1 MSFFDNLAA
10 GLAVVSNVE
19 SFLALA
25 IGVVIGVVGGA
36 IPGMSATMAVA
47 LTLPFTFAMQPI
59 TGILLL
65 LGVYKGGIFGG
76 SIPAILIKTPGTPA
90 SSATVLD
97 GYPLAEK
104 GEAGRALSM
113 ALYASCTADLISN
126 LALILFAGWL
136 ASFALSFGP
145 PEFFTLILF
154 SLTIIAGV
162 SGNSLLKG
170 ALSALLGLL
179 LATIGLDL
187 VYGTNRFT
195 FGNPNMM
202 GGLNFIAVL
211 IGLFA
216 IPEILSMVWDP
227 HGNDGS
233 TRSLGRN
240 RVTLAEYFR
249 SLKSIVRGSLIGVF
263 LGSIPGIGAAPSA
276 FLSYS
281 EARRKSPNRENF
293 GKGELE
299 GVAASEAGNNGVA
312 GATLIPLLALGVPGD
327 VITAIII
334 GAFMIHGLQP
344 GPMMF
349 ILNKDIIYGLFMG
362 LIVSSFFLLIVG
374 SLAIRGFRFVAD
386 IPRGV
391 LFPSVLILCIYGVYA
406 VNNNIFDVGV
416 MFAMGLVGFVMLRYE
431 IPAAPFL
438 IAFILGPLLEDNF
451 RQAML
456 MSGSSPAILFR
467 GPITWFFWAVT
478 AITVFA
484 IVRAG
489 VRATRGPVMAP
500 AASSSDASAG
510 PDASVGNDKKGDTP

>member
-1 MSFFDNLAA
+1 MSIIDNVAA
-10 GLAVVSNVE
+10 ALPLVANLE
-19 SFLALA
+19 SFMALFA
-25 IGVVIGVVGGA
+25 GIVIGVVAGA

-47 LTLPFTFAMQPI
+47 LTLPFTFALQPI

-97 GYPLAEK
+97 GYPMAEN
-104 GEAGRALSM
+104 GQAGKALGM
-113 ALYASCTADLISN
+113 ALYASCTADMMSN

-154 SLTIIAGV
+154 SLSIIAGV
-162 SGNSLLKG
+162 SGESLIKG
-170 ALSALLGLL
+170 LLSAVLGLL
-179 LATIGLDL
+179 LATVGLDL
-187 VYGTNRFT
+187 VYGTNRFN
-195 FGNPNMM
+195 FGDPNLM

-216 IPEILSMVWDP
+216 IPEILAYAWKPENGKGTV
-227 HGNDGS
+227 
-233 TRSLGRN
+233 RELGEQH
-240 RVTLAEYFR
+240 VTWAEYR
-249 SLKSIVRGSLIGVF
+249 RCLPSIVRGGFIGVI

-281 EARRKSPNRENF
+281 EARRKSPNKDNF
-293 GKGELE
+293 GKGEIE
-299 GVAASEAGNNGVA
+299 GVAASEAGNNGVC

-327 VITAIII
+327 VITAIVI

-349 ILNKDIIYGLFMG
+349 IQNTNIIYALFLG
-362 LIVSSFFLLIVG
+362 LIISSVLLLLVG
-374 SLAIRGFRFVAD
+374 SVAIRLFRYIVHV
-386 IPRGV
+386 PRSV
-391 LFPSVLILCIYGVYA
+391 LLPGVLILCVFGCYA
-406 VNNNIFDVGV
+406 VNNNVFDVMV
-416 MFAMGLVGFVMLRYE
+416 MFIMGWIGYFMMRAGM
-431 IPAAPFL
+431 PAAPFL

-456 MSGSSPAILFR
+456 MSNGQAQILFR
-467 GPITWFFWAVT
+467 SPITWFFWGLT
-478 AITVFA
+478 ALTIGA
-484 IVRAG
+484 LIRSALKQDK
-489 VRATRGPVMAP
+489 RMALLRD
-500 AASSSDASAG
+500 S
-510 PDASVGNDKKGDTP
+510 

>member
-1 MSFFDNLAA
+1 MSFMDSLLA
-10 GLAVVSNVE
+10 GLALVGNVE

-25 IGVVIGVVGGA
+25 AGVAIGVIGGA
-36 IPGMSATMAVA
+36 IPGLSATMAVA

-97 GYPLAEK
+97 GYPMAEK
-104 GEAGRALSM
+104 GEAGRALGM
-113 ALYASCTADLISN
+113 ALWASCTADVISN

-145 PEFFTLILF
+145 PEFFALILF

-162 SGNSLLKG
+162 SGESLLRG

-179 LATIGLDL
+179 LATVGLDL
-187 VYGTNRFT
+187 IYGTNRFT
-195 FGNPNMM
+195 FGDPNMM

-216 IPEILSMVWDP
+216 LPEILNMVKEP
-227 HGNDGS
+227 HSFGGE
-233 TRSLGRN
+233 TRSVGN
-240 RVTLAEYFR
+240 NWVTFADYRRCF
-249 SLKSIVRGSLIGVF
+249 KSIFRGSMIGVF

-281 EARRKSPNRENF
+281 EARRRSPNRENF
-293 GKGELE
+293 GKGEIE
-299 GVAASEAGNNGVA
+299 GVAAAEAGNNGVA

-349 ILNKDIIYGLFMG
+349 VMNSDIIYGLFIG
-362 LIVSSFFLLIVG
+362 LIVSSFFLFLIG
-374 SLAIRGFRFVAD
+374 SVAIRGFRYVAD

-391 LFPSVLILCIYGVYA
+391 LFPTVLVLCIYGVFA

-416 MFAMGLVGFVMLRYE
+416 MFAMGWVGFVMARYSV
-431 IPAAPFL
+431 PAAPFL

-451 RQAML
+451 RQSML
-456 MSGSSPAILFR
+456 MSGSDPSILFR
-467 GPITWFFWAVT
+467 GPITWFFWSVT
-478 AITVFA
+478 ALTVFA
-484 IVRAG
+484 IMRAG
-489 VRATRGPVMAP
+489 YRATVLPRR
-500 AASSSDASAG
+500 
-510 PDASVGNDKKGDTP
+510 T

>member
-1 MSFFDNLAA
+1 MSFFDSIAA
-10 GLAVVSNVE
+10 GLSLVGNFEA
-19 SFLALA
+19 FLALFV
-25 IGVVIGVVGGA
+25 GVAIGVVGGA

-47 LTLPFTFAMQPI
+47 LTLPFTFSMQPI

-90 SSATVLD
+90 SSATILD
-97 GYPLAEK
+97 GFPMAEK
-104 GEAGRALSM
+104 GQAGRALGM
-113 ALYASCTADLISN
+113 ALWASCTADIISN
-126 LALILFAGWL
+126 LSLILFAGWL

-162 SGNSLLKG
+162 SGESLLRG
-170 ALSALLGLL
+170 ALSAILGLL

-195 FGNPNMM
+195 LEDPNLM

-216 IPEILSMVWDP
+216 IPEILALAWHP
-227 HGNDGS
+227 TGHLGKA
-233 TRSLGRN
+233 RSLGGN
-240 RVTLAEYFR
+240 WVTFADYRR
-249 SLKSIVRGSLIGVF
+249 SFKSIVRGSMIGVF

-281 EARRKSPNRENF
+281 EARRTSKNKENF
-293 GKGELE
+293 GKGEIE

-334 GAFMIHGLQP
+334 GAFMVHGLQP

-349 ILNKDIIYGLFMG
+349 VLNVDIIYGLFIG
-362 LIVSSFFLLIVG
+362 LIVSSIFLFFIG
-374 SLAIRGFRFVAD
+374 SIAIRGFKFVAN
-386 IPRGV
+386 IPKR
-391 LFPSVLILCIYGVYA
+391 LLIPSVLVLCIYGVFA

-416 MFAMGLVGFVMLRYE
+416 MFVMGWIGYMMMRLH

-456 MSGSSPAILFR
+456 MSGSDWMILFR
-467 GPITWFFWAVT
+467 GPITWFFWTVT
-478 AITVFA
+478 AITIFA
-484 IVRAG
+484 IVRSSIKKAREKA
-489 VRATRGPVMAP
+489 VPVSEQP
-500 AASSSDASAG
+500 G
-510 PDASVGNDKKGDTP
+510 E

>member
-1 MSFFDNLAA
+1 MSFIDNILS
-10 GLAVVSNVE
+10 GIAVISNVE

-25 IGVVIGVVGGA
+25 AGIVIGVIGGA

-97 GYPLAEK
+97 GYPMAEK
-104 GEAGRALSM
+104 GQAGKALGM
-113 ALYASCTADLISN
+113 ALWASCTADLISN
-126 LALILFAGWL
+126 LALIFFAAWL
-136 ASFALSFGP
+136 ASFALNFGP

-162 SGNSLLKG
+162 SGNSLLRG
-170 ALSALLGLL
+170 ALSAILGLL

-195 FGNPNMM
+195 FENPNMM

-216 IPEILSMVWDP
+216 IPEILSMVWNP
-227 HGNDGS
+227 KANEGTARQLGGNW
-233 TRSLGRN
+233 
-240 RVTLAEYFR
+240 VTFAEYKRCF
-249 SLKSIVRGSLIGVF
+249 KSIVRGSFIGVF

-281 EARRKSPNRENF
+281 EARRRSPNIDNF
-293 GKGELE
+293 GKGEIE

-334 GAFMIHGLQP
+334 GAFMVHGLQP

-349 ILNKDIIYGLFMG
+349 VLNVDIIYGLFMG
-362 LIVSSFFLLIVG
+362 LIVSSVILFVVG
-374 SLAIRGFRFVAD
+374 SVAIRGFKFVAD

-391 LFPSVLILCIYGVYA
+391 LFPAVLVLCVYGVFA

-416 MFAMGLVGFVMLRYE
+416 MFAMGCVGYIMIRCD

-438 IAFILGPLLEDNF
+438 IAFIIGPLLEDNF

-456 MSGSSPAILFR
+456 MSGSSPTILFR
-467 GPITWFFWAVT
+467 GPITWFFWALT
-478 AITVFA
+478 IITVVA
-484 IVRAG
+484 IIRAG
-489 VRATRGPVMAP
+489 FKAVQKPV
-500 AASSSDASAG
+500 G
-510 PDASVGNDKKGDTP
+510 SVNP

>member
-1 MSFFDNLAA
+1 MSFVDSLLA
-10 GLAVVSNVE
+10 GLALVGNVE
-19 SFLALA
+19 SFLALFGGVI
-25 IGVVIGVVGGA
+25 IGVIGGA

-90 SSATVLD
+90 SSATILD
-97 GYPLAEK
+97 GYPMAEK
-104 GEAGRALSM
+104 GEAGRALGM
-113 ALYASCTADLISN
+113 ALWASCTADLISN
-126 LALILFAGWL
+126 LALIVFAGWL
-136 ASFALSFGP
+136 ASFALNFGP

-162 SGNSLLKG
+162 SGDSLLRG

-195 FGNPNMM
+195 FGDPNMM

-216 IPEILSMVWDP
+216 IPEVLAMAWHP
-227 HGNDGS
+227 TAHLGK
-233 TRSLGRN
+233 TRSIGKQW
-240 RVTLAEYFR
+240 VTFADYRRCFR
-249 SLKSIVRGSLIGVF
+249 SIVRGSVIGVF

-281 EARRKSPNRENF
+281 EARRRSKNKANF
-293 GKGELE
+293 GKGEIE

-349 ILNKDIIYGLFMG
+349 VLNVDIIYGLFMG
-362 LIVSSFFLLIVG
+362 LIVSSFFLFFVG
-374 SLAIRGFRFVAD
+374 SAAIRGFKYVAD
-386 IPRGV
+386 VPKRLLIPGV
-391 LFPSVLILCIYGVYA
+391 LVLCIYGVFA

-416 MFAMGLVGFVMLRYE
+416 MFVMGWVGYLMMRYH

-451 RQAML
+451 RQSML
-456 MSGSSPAILFR
+456 MSGSDWKVLFR
-467 GPITWFFWAVT
+467 GPITWFFWSVT
-478 AITVFA
+478 LITVIA
-484 IVRAG
+484 IARAG
-489 VRATRGPVMAP
+489 VRSVRDH
-500 AASSSDASAG
+500 AASR
-510 PDASVGNDKKGDTP
+510 DKAA

>member
-1 MSFFDNLAA
+1 MSLIDSILAGFSLVGNFESFF
-10 GLAVVSNVE
+10 
-19 SFLALA
+19 ALFIGVA
-25 IGVVIGVVGGA
+25 IGTIAGA

-47 LTLPFTFAMQPI
+47 LTLPFTFSMQPI
-59 TGILLL
+59 IAILLL

-76 SIPAILIKTPGTPA
+76 CIPAILIKTPGTPA

-104 GEAGRALSM
+104 GQAGKALGM
-113 ALYASCTADLISN
+113 ALWASCTADLISN
-126 LALILFAGWL
+126 LSLILFAGWL
-136 ASFALSFGP
+136 ASFALNFGP
-145 PEFFTLILF
+145 PEFFTLMLF

-162 SGNSLLKG
+162 SGKSLLRG
-170 ALSALLGLL
+170 ALSAMLGLL

-187 VYGTNRFT
+187 IYGTNRFT
-195 FGNPNMM
+195 LGNPNMM

-216 IPEILSMVWDP
+216 IPEVLSIVWDP
-227 HGNDGS
+227 KPHKGQ
-233 TRSLGRN
+233 TRSLGDN
-240 RVTLAEYFR
+240 SVTFSEYKKSF
-249 SLKSIVRGSLIGVF
+249 KSIVRGSFIGVF

-334 GAFMIHGLQP
+334 GAFMVHGLQP

-349 ILNKDIIYGLFMG
+349 VMNVDIIYGLFIG
-362 LIVSSFFLLIVG
+362 LIVSSVFLFIIG
-374 SLAIRGFRFVAD
+374 SVAIRGFKYVAD

-391 LFPSVLILCIYGVYA
+391 LFPGVLILCVYGVFA

-416 MFAMGLVGFVMLRYE
+416 MFVMGWVGFVMLRND

-467 GPITWFFWAVT
+467 GPITWFFWGLIF
-478 AITVFA
+478 ITVIA
-484 IVRAG
+484 IIRAG
-489 VRATRGPVMAP
+489 VQ
-500 AASSSDASAG
+500 SAK
-510 PDASVGNDKKGDTP
+510 NLKKRH

>member
-1 MSFFDNLAA
+1 MSFLDSLAA
-10 GLAVVSNVE
+10 GLALVGNLE

-25 IGVVIGVVGGA
+25 LGVAIGVIGGA

-47 LTLPFTFAMQPI
+47 LTLPFTFSMQPI

-90 SSATVLD
+90 SSATILD
-97 GYPLAEK
+97 GFPMAEK
-104 GEAGRALSM
+104 GEAGRALGM
-113 ALYASCTADLISN
+113 ALWASCTADVISN
-126 LALILFAGWL
+126 LSLILFAGWL

-162 SGNSLLKG
+162 SGDSLLRG
-170 ALSALLGLL
+170 ALSALLGLM
-179 LATIGLDL
+179 LATVGLDL

-195 FGNPNMM
+195 FGDPNMM

-216 IPEILSMVWDP
+216 IPEVLAMVWNP
-227 HGNDGS
+227 TAHLGNARKLGS
-233 TRSLGRN
+233 SW
-240 RVTLAEYFR
+240 VSFADYKKSF
-249 SLKSIVRGSLIGVF
+249 KSIVRGSFIGVF
-263 LGSIPGIGAAPSA
+263 LGSIPGIGAAPAA

-281 EARRKSPNRENF
+281 EARRKSPDKENF
-293 GKGELE
+293 GKGEVE

-349 ILNKDIIYGLFMG
+349 VLNANIIYGLFIG
-362 LIVSSFFLLIVG
+362 LIVSSVFLFFIG

-386 IPRGV
+386 IPKRILV
-391 LFPSVLILCIYGVYA
+391 PAVLILCIYGVFA
-406 VNNNIFDVGV
+406 VNNNVFDIGV
-416 MFAMGLVGFVMLRYE
+416 MFAMGWVGYGMMRCR

-451 RQAML
+451 RQSML
-456 MSGSSPAILFR
+456 MSGSDWKVLFR
-467 GPITWFFWAVT
+467 GPITWFFWGAT
-478 AITVFA
+478 ALTVVA
-484 IVRAG
+484 IVRTS
-489 VRATRGPVMAP
+489 VRAIKNMNIVR
-500 AASSSDASAG
+500 SSVD
-510 PDASVGNDKKGDTP
+510 VTIE

>member
-1 MSFFDNLAA
+1 MSLMDSLALGFQLVFHWQSLAA
-10 GLAVVSNVE
+10 LFGG
-19 SFLALA
+19 
-25 IGVVIGVVGGA
+25 IVVGVFAGA
-36 IPGMSATMAVA
+36 IPGVSATMAVA
-47 LTLPFTFAMQPI
+47 LTLPFTFSLQPI
-59 TGILLL
+59 YGILLL

-97 GYPLAEK
+97 GYPLAEQGK
-104 GEAGRALSM
+104 AGKALGM

-162 SGNSLLKG
+162 SGASLLKG
-170 ALSALLGLL
+170 LISACLGLL

-187 VYGTNRFT
+187 VYGTERFV
-195 FGNPNMM
+195 FGEPDLM

-216 IPEILSMVWDP
+216 LPEIISFVWNP
-227 HGNDGS
+227 SDGHDKV
-233 TRSLGRN
+233 RSLGQHHA
-240 RVTLAEYFR
+240 TFEEYKR
-249 SLKSIVRGSLIGVF
+249 SFKSIVRGSLIGVF

-281 EARRKSPNRENF
+281 EARRNSPRKDNF
-293 GKGELE
+293 GKGEIE

-349 ILNKDIIYGLFMG
+349 IANVDIIYALFLGL
-362 LIVSSFFLLIVG
+362 LVSSVLLFFVG
-374 SLAIRGFRFVAD
+374 SVAIRLFRFIAD
-386 IPRGV
+386 IPRSV
-391 LFPSVLILCIYGVYA
+391 LFPGVLVLCVFGVYA
-406 VNNNIFDVGV
+406 VNNSIFDIVV
-416 MFAMGLVGFVMLRYE
+416 MFVMGWLGYFMLRVRM
-431 IPAAPFL
+431 PAAPFL

-456 MSGSSPAILFR
+456 MSGGSFDILFR
-467 GPITWFFWAVT
+467 GPITWFFWSVSVLSLVAL
-478 AITVFA
+478 
-484 IVRAG
+484 VRNEMRERRSRLAQE
-489 VRATRGPVMAP
+489 
-500 AASSSDASAG
+500 AA
-510 PDASVGNDKKGDTP
+510 

>member
-1 MSFFDNLAA
+1 MSFADSILA
-10 GLAVVSNVE
+10 GLSLVA
-19 SFLALA
+19 SFEAFAALF
-25 IGVVIGVVGGA
+25 IGLVIGVIGGA

-47 LTLPFTFAMQPI
+47 LTLPFTFSMQPI

-97 GYPLAEK
+97 GHPMAER
-104 GEAGRALSM
+104 GEAGRALGM
-113 ALYASCTADLISN
+113 ALWASCTADLVSN

-136 ASFALSFGP
+136 ASFALKFGP

-162 SGNSLLKG
+162 SGNSLLRG
-170 ALSALLGLL
+170 ALSAVCGLL
-179 LATIGLDL
+179 LATVGLDL

-195 FGNPNMM
+195 FGDPNMM

-216 IPEILSMVWDP
+216 IPEVLALARHPTAHLGKARALGKRWVSFADYK
-227 HGNDGS
+227 
-233 TRSLGRN
+233 RS
-240 RVTLAEYFR
+240 F
-249 SLKSIVRGSLIGVF
+249 KSIIRGSLIGVF

-281 EARRKSPNRENF
+281 EARRRSPNRENF
-293 GKGELE
+293 GKGEVE

-334 GAFMIHGLQP
+334 GAFMVHGLQP
-344 GPMMF
+344 GPLMF
-349 ILNKDIIYGLFMG
+349 VLNKDIIYGLFIG
-362 LIVSSFFLLIVG
+362 LIVSSVFLFFVG
-374 SLAIRGFRFVAD
+374 TAAIKGFRFIAD
-386 IPRGV
+386 VPKRLLVPGV
-391 LFPSVLILCIYGVYA
+391 LVLCIFGVYA
-406 VNNNIFDVGV
+406 VNNNLFDVGV
-416 MFAMGLVGFVMLRYE
+416 MFAMGWVGYFMLRND

-456 MSGSSPAILFR
+456 MSNSDFTILFR
-467 GPITWFFWAVT
+467 SPITWFFWALT
-478 AITVFA
+478 ALTVGT

-489 VRATRGPVMAP
+489 FKGARAP
-500 AASSSDASAG
+500 AKVAPNPEG
-510 PDASVGNDKKGDTP
+510 

>member
-1 MSFFDNLAA
+1 MGLIDSLAA
-10 GLAVVSNVE
+10 GLALVANLE
-19 SFLALA
+19 SILALAGGVA
-25 IGVVIGVVGGA
+25 IGVVAGA

-47 LTLPFTFAMQPI
+47 LTLPFTFSMAPI

-97 GYPLAEK
+97 GYPMAER
-104 GEAGRALSM
+104 GEAGRALGM
-113 ALYASCTADLISN
+113 ALWASCTADLVSN

-162 SGNSLLKG
+162 SGDSLLRG
-170 ALSALLGLL
+170 ALSALLGLF

-187 VYGTNRFT
+187 VYGTQRMT
-195 FGNPNMM
+195 FGDPNLM

-216 IPEILSMVWDP
+216 LPEIIQMVWHP
-227 HGNDGS
+227 EGHS
-233 TRSLGRN
+233 RAARSLGARWASFADY
-240 RVTLAEYFR
+240 RR
-249 SLKSIVRGSLIGVF
+249 SFKSIIRGSFIGVF
-263 LGSIPGIGAAPSA
+263 LGSVPGIGAAPSA

-281 EARRKSPNRENF
+281 EARRTSPRRDNF
-293 GKGELE
+293 GSGEVE

-312 GATLIPLLALGVPGD
+312 GATLIPLLALGIPGD
-327 VITAIII
+327 VITAIIL
-334 GAFMIHGLQP
+334 GGFMVHGLQP

-349 ILNKDIIYGLFMG
+349 VLNVDTIYGLFIG
-362 LIVSSFFLLIVG
+362 LILSSVFLLAIG
-374 SLAIRGFRFVAD
+374 SLAIRGFRYVAD
-386 IPRGV
+386 IPRRI
-391 LFPSVLILCIYGVYA
+391 LFPAVLVLCVFGVFA
-406 VNNNIFDVGV
+406 VNNNLFDVGV
-416 MFAMGLVGFVMLRYE
+416 MFAMGWVGWLMMRWRV
-431 IPAAPFL
+431 PAAPFL

-456 MSGSSPAILFR
+456 MSGSSPAILVR
-467 GPITWFFWAVT
+467 GPITWFFWALT
-478 AITVFA
+478 AITVVA
-484 IVRAG
+484 IARAG
-489 VRATRGPVMAP
+489 WRAGCGTDRAGRAAADAP
-500 AASSSDASAG
+500 REAPEPS
-510 PDASVGNDKKGDTP
+510 P

>member
-1 MSFFDNLAA
+1 MSLLDSLAA
-10 GLAVVSNVE
+10 GLNTVASVE
-19 SFLALA
+19 AFLALFVGIC
-25 IGVVIGVVGGA
+25 IGVIGGA
-36 IPGMSATMAVA
+36 IPGLSATMAVA
-47 LTLPFTFAMQPI
+47 LTLPFTFSMAPI

-90 SSATVLD
+90 SSATILD
-97 GYPLAEK
+97 GHPLAER
-104 GEAGRALSM
+104 GEAGRALGM
-113 ALYASCTADLISN
+113 ALWASCTADLISN

-145 PEFFTLILF
+145 PEFFALILF

-162 SGNSLLKG
+162 SGDSLLRG

-179 LATIGLDL
+179 LATVGLDL

-195 FGNPNMM
+195 LGNPNLM

-216 IPEILSMVWDP
+216 IPEIIAMARNPTAHL
-227 HGNDGS
+227 GRA
-233 TRSLGRN
+233 RSLGGT
-240 RVTLAEYFR
+240 RVSFADYRKSFR
-249 SLKSIVRGSLIGVF
+249 SIVRGSFIGVF

-281 EARRKSPNRENF
+281 EARRRSPDRENF
-293 GKGELE
+293 GKGEIE

-334 GAFMIHGLQP
+334 GAFMVHGLQP

-349 ILNKDIIYGLFMG
+349 VLNVDIIYGLFIG
-362 LIVSSFFLLIVG
+362 LIVSSVFLFVVG
-374 SLAIRGFRFVAD
+374 SVAIRGFRFIAEVPKR
-386 IPRGV
+386 ILMPTV
-391 LFPSVLILCIYGVYA
+391 LVLCVYGVFA
-406 VNNNIFDVGV
+406 VNNNVFDVGV
-416 MFAMGLVGFVMLRYE
+416 MFAMGWVGYLMMRAR
-431 IPAAPFL
+431 IPVAPFL

-451 RQAML
+451 RQSML
-456 MSGSSPAILFR
+456 MSGSDPAILLR
-467 GPITWFFWAVT
+467 GPITWFFWALT
-478 AITVFA
+478 ILTIIGIA
-484 IVRAG
+484 R
-489 VRATRGPVMAP
+489 
-500 AASSSDASAG
+500 
-510 PDASVGNDKKGDTP
+510 SVGRKLAV